1 MENATKFY
9 KVKYLGIQ
17 LGIFATNSADLVAQ
31 SWLND
36 FLSLH
41 QNTHFELIE
50 VPLKQVFCNGTPINT
65 LMTIDEEDSCNQ
77 CSSACEYYDFNGA
90 SLYGQLQQQYL
101 GPEQLMKPCDLFKLF
116 LPIADTKT
124 SVTMFRSDYKED

>member
-1 MENATKFY
+1 MENPTKFY

-17 LGIFATNSADLVAQ
+17 LGVFATNSADLVAQ

-50 VPLKQVFCNGTPINT
+50 VPLKQIFCNGIPINT
-65 LMTIDEEDSCNQ
+65 LNIMDSKEES
-77 CSSACEYYDFNGA
+77 E
-90 SLYGQLQQQYL
+90 
-101 GPEQLMKPCDLFKLF
+101 K
-116 LPIADTKT
+116 
-124 SVTMFRSDYKED
+124 